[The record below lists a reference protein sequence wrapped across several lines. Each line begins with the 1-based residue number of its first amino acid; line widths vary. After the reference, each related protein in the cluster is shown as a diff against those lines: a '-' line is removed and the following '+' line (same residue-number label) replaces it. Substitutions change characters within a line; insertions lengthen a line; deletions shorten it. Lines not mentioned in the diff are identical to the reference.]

1 MKRLTA
7 FAGMA
12 ALFILLSSGR
22 CKNSNN
28 DLLVKLYN
36 KSYTSM
42 TPLKTTHDP
51 VYKPLTGSWNLA
63 DDRALLITEKDATT
77 YEFRFLSPYLGQDDV
92 VYPAYVTTI
101 GKNRYLNMQGYRE
114 QFMFFKIGKTDENGV
129 QPLQMITAEVEA
141 RFKGGNLYQYLS
153 SHPNVPDSSEI
164 WYTLGLV
171 KLTEAEAYA
180 MQREKLKR
188 QVSDLGD
195 YDKYSERFPD
205 DTALVRLKD
214 KAINYSVRNASSVKE
229 ILEIRDRFPEASAL
243 IAHTARK
250 KCSDPEWCVDYVMA
264 FPDDPAK
271 DSILDVAFANA
282 DSKDEYYY
290 LVKNVPSHREA
301 GHMVF
306 LLASEVYSE
315 SLSDDPEKKYTSRYE
330 TKYGDVPAVMTM
342 VNTIRLFENAE
353 LNENAFLK
361 NSYMLSQQGRED
373 LDRLVQLALSNNKDS
388 RAIQDL
394 YVLVAM
400 NDDYNANASR
410 SNFLQSANKAYAIK
424 NYLETKSNGQ
434 LVMHCLP
441 VGAQTISGVNKDR
454 VKFSLRARTGKEW
467 QNMFYDQCFTTG
479 QTDIV
484 PDGKK
489 EPVQHAFI
497 RVQEVENKIIR
508 DFEKQVAAYKNK
520 QAFSQVIPPN
530 YWNTATKATQP
541 GFDEFQ
547 LRLKAAAKEYKLKSK
562 RIPLFVIQ

>member
-42 TPLKTTHDP
+42 TPLKTTHEP

-63 DDRALLITEKDATT
+63 DDRALLITEKDPAT

-92 VYPAYVTTI
+92 VYPAYITTI

-114 QFMFFKIGKTDENGV
+114 QFMFFKIGKAGENGV
-129 QPLQMITAEVEA
+129 QPLHMITAEVEA
-141 RFKGGNLYQYLS
+141 RFKGGNLFQYLS

-164 WYTLGLV
+164 WYTLDLV

-180 MQREKLKR
+180 MQRERLKK
-188 QVSDLGD
+188 QVSGLDD

-214 KAINYSVRNASSVKE
+214 KAIDYSVRNASSVKE

-243 IAHTARK
+243 IARTARK
-250 KCSDPEWCVDYVMA
+250 KCSDPEWCVDYVLA
-264 FPDDPAK
+264 FPNDPAK

-282 DSKDEYYY
+282 DSKSEYYY
-290 LVKNVPSHREA
+290 LVKNVPAHREA
-301 GHMVF
+301 GHMMF
-306 LLASEVYSE
+306 LLASEVYTE
-315 SLSDDPEKKYTSRYE
+315 SLSDDPEKKYSTRYE
-330 TKYGDVPAVMTM
+330 EKYADVPAVMTL

-361 NSYMLSQQGRED
+361 NSYQLSAQGRED
-373 LDRLVQLALSNNKDS
+373 LDRMVQLAISNNKDS
-388 RAIQDL
+388 RAIQEL
-394 YVLVAM
+394 YVMVAM
-400 NDDYNANASR
+400 NDDFPGNTAR
-410 SNFLQSANKAYAIK
+410 SNFLQSANKALAIK
-424 NYLETKSNGQ
+424 KYLESKSNGQ
-434 LVMHCLP
+434 LVMHCIP
-441 VGAQTISGVNKDR
+441 VGSQTITGGNKDR

-467 QNMFYDQCFTTG
+467 QNMFYDQCFVTG

-489 EPVQHAFI
+489 EPVQNAFI
-497 RVQEVENKIIR
+497 RVPEVENKIIR
-508 DFEKQVAAYKNK
+508 DFEKQVVAYKNK

-547 LRLKAAAKEYKLKSK
+547 LRLKAAAKANKLKAK

>member
-22 CKNSNN
+22 CKNGNN

-36 KSYTSM
+36 RSYTSM
-42 TPLKTTHDP
+42 TPLKTTHEP
-51 VYKPLTGSWNLA
+51 VYKPLTGCWNLV
-63 DDRALLITEKDATT
+63 DDRPLMITEKDPNT

-129 QPLQMITAEVEA
+129 LPLQMITAEVEA
-141 RFKGGNLYQYLS
+141 RFKGGNLYQYLA
-153 SHPNVPDSSEI
+153 SHPNVPDTSEI
-164 WYTLGLV
+164 WYSLALL
-171 KLTEAEAYA
+171 KISEADAYT

-195 YDKYSERFPD
+195 YDKYRERFPD
-205 DTALVRLKD
+205 DTALARLKN
-214 KAINYSVRNASSVKE
+214 KAIDYSVRNASSVKA
-229 ILEIRDRFPEASAL
+229 ILEIRDQYPEAAPL
-243 IAHTARK
+243 ISRTARK
-250 KCSDPEWCVDYVMA
+250 KCTEPTWCVDYVMA

-271 DSILDVAFANA
+271 DSILDVAFAKA

-315 SLSDDPEKKYTSRYE
+315 SLSEDSEKKYTTRYE
-330 TKYGDVPAVMTM
+330 TKYEDVPAVMTM

-361 NSYMLSQQGRED
+361 NSYLLSQQGRDD

-394 YVLVAM
+394 YVMVAM
-400 NDDYNANASR
+400 NDDYNANAAR
-410 SNFLQSANKAYAIK
+410 SNFLQSANKAYAVK
-424 NYLETKSNGQ
+424 KYLESKSNGQ
-434 LVMHCLP
+434 IVMHCIP
-441 VGAQTISGVNKDR
+441 VGAQTITGNNKDR
-454 VKFSLRARTGKEW
+454 VRFSLRARTGKEW

-489 EPVQHAFI
+489 EPVQNAFI
-497 RVQEVENKIIR
+497 RVPEVENKIIR

-530 YWNTATKATQP
+530 YWNAAGKSAQP

-547 LRLKAAAKEYKLKSK
+547 LRLKAAAKESKLKSK
-562 RIPLFVIQ
+562 RIPLFVIP